1 MSHALVLGASQGIGR
16 ATALA
21 LAKQGHVVTA
31 AARSLPALETLRKEL
46 LAAGAPAAHALPLDL
61 DDRDAAV
68 GILEGHVAATS
79 PITVLVLNAGG
90 PPGGRLLD
98 ADVEA
103 FQAAFERH
111 LLAFHRIVQTLLPDM
126 EAGGYGRIVYVS
138 STSVREPIPGLGVS
152 NTLRAA
158 MAGWAKTLSKELPP
172 GVTINTILPGFTDTD
187 RLTSLA
193 RSRGDEDEVKA
204 AWAAAS
210 PEGRLGR
217 PEELAA
223 AVAFLCSEE
232 ASFIRGVVLPVDG
245 GRLASI

>member
-21 LAKQGHVVTA
+21 LARQGHVVTV
-31 AARSLPALETLRKEL
+31 AARSAPALETLRREL
-46 LAAGAPAAHALPLDL
+46 QQAGAPAAHALPLDL
-61 DDRDAAV
+61 DNREAAV
-68 GILEGHVAATS
+68 GAIEGHVAATS
-79 PITVLVLNAGG
+79 PISVLVLNAGG

-98 ADVEA
+98 ARIEDFEA
-103 FQAAFERH
+103 ALGRH
-111 LLAFHRIVQTLLPDM
+111 LFAFHRIVQTLLPGMSD
-126 EAGGYGRIVYVS
+126 AGYGRIVYVS

-193 RSRGDEDEVKA
+193 QSRGDEAEVKA

-210 PEGRLGR
+210 PEGRLGK
-217 PEELAA
+217 PDELAA
-223 AVAFLCSEE
+223 AVAFLCSDA

>member
-21 LAKQGHVVTA
+21 LARQGNVVTV
-31 AARSLPALETLRKEL
+31 AARSVPALEALRKDL
-46 LAAGAPAAHALPLDL
+46 LQAGAPSAHALPLDL
-61 DDRDAAV
+61 DDREAAV
-68 GILEGHVAATS
+68 GVIEGHVAATS
-79 PITVLVLNAGG
+79 PVTVLVLNAGG
-90 PPGGRLLD
+90 PAGGRLLD
-98 ADVEA
+98 ATIDQFEVA
-103 FQAAFERH
+103 FGRH
-111 LLAFHRIVQTLLPDM
+111 LFAFHRIVQALLPGM
-126 EAGGYGRIVYVS
+126 EEAASGRIVYIS

-172 GVTINTILPGFTDTD
+172 GVTINTVMPGFTDTD

-193 RSRGDEDEVKA
+193 KSRGDEAEVKA

-210 PEGRLGR
+210 PERRLGR
-217 PEELAA
+217 PEEVAA
-223 AVAFLCSEE
+223 AVAFLCSPE
-232 ASFIRGVVLPVDG
+232 ASFVRGVVLAADG